1 MIGDNR
7 GRTEEG
13 AVSLIQAQIVDL
25 TRDQLPSAADL
36 VTCAMRDNPLHVAA
50 FGNDPQRRLH
60 RLEALFRA
68 YLPAMRR
75 LPLGA
80 YHAGTLVGVLGL
92 APPGACR
99 PTLPDGLR
107 VLASVFSAGPAVS
120 LRAAR
125 WFAAYERR
133 DPWER
138 HWHLGPVSVN
148 SGQQVMGVGSQML
161 RAFCVLVDT
170 AGDAAYLETDKPE
183 NVRLYRR
190 FDFEVVGEATIL
202 GTRNWFMRRPPAR

>member
-1 MIGDNR
+1 VIGDNR

-36 VTCAMRDNPLHVAA
+36 VACAMRDNPLHVAA
-50 FGNDPQRRLH
+50 FGNDPQRRLR

-75 LPLGA
+75 PPLGA

-99 PTLPDGLR
+99 PSVSDGLR
-107 VLASVFSAGPAVS
+107 VLASAFSAGPAVS
-120 LRAAR
+120 VRAAR

-133 DPWER
+133 DPRER
-138 HWHLGPVSVN
+138 HWHLGPVAVHP
-148 SGQQVMGVGSQML
+148 GQQGIGIGSLML
-161 RAFCVLVDT
+161 RGFCALVDA
-170 AGDAAYLETDKPE
+170 AGDTAYLETDKAE

-202 GTRNWFMRRPPAR
+202 RTCNWFMRRPPAR